1 MKHLT
6 VIQHTAPEWL
16 GHLED
21 HFEGRGIRFGYH
33 RPFANGGVLP
43 SVQTLGDGLVLVG
56 GGDFGAATPGHLL
69 PTLDAEVRLV
79 RACLMLEKP
88 VLALGL
94 GAQILSLA
102 ADGKVD
108 PAPLRLTAEQ
118 VTRRS
123 PAALGGLMPE
133 AFPLVAYLRDAPV
146 LPAYATLLAADKT
159 GGPAAFQIGR
169 NAFGFAGHIGVRRA
183 MIEELVMD
191 ADPPV
196 EDAATRLEDIGRLG
210 PAIEDAL
217 VPLMAGLLRAWE
229 FGG

>member
-33 RPFANGGVLP
+33 RPFANGGNLP
-43 SVQTLGDGLVLVG
+43 EVATLGDGLVLVG
-56 GGDFGAATPGHLL
+56 GGDCGAATLGHLL

-79 RACLMLEKP
+79 RACLMLDKP

-94 GAQILSLA
+94 GAQILCLA
-102 ADGKVD
+102 ADGHVEA
-108 PAPLRLTAEQ
+108 APLRLTVGA
-118 VTRRS
+118 VRRS
-123 PAALGGLMPE
+123 APDALSGLMPE
-133 AFPLVAYLRDAPV
+133 TFPLVSYLRDEALP
-146 LPAYATLLAADKT
+146 PAYATLLAADAA
-159 GGPAAFQIGR
+159 GGPAVFQIGR
-169 NAFGFAGHIGVRRA
+169 TAFGFVGHIGVKRA

-191 ADPPV
+191 AEAPPADTA
-196 EDAATRLEDIGRLG
+196 ERLDEIGRLG

-217 VPLMAGLLRAWE
+217 VPLMAGIISAWG